1 MHLGSLK
8 TWIILI
14 LVISFLSPA
23 ITAIMDFLGVDKSAY
38 ESYVLWGNALIIFWF
53 VLDEQRSK
61 DLLFIS

>member
-53 VLDEQRSK
+53 VLNEQRSK